1 MFKTFHLYLTKFV
14 TGKARHKLPYTGL
27 ILYYIMA
34 YLLKYRFVQSARIT
48 GEFLQRIFSTN
59 YAVNSL
65 LAYVYRQQNN
75 FEGECKTLMRIVPG
89 NSHDIDLLTRAA
101 ETAAFAKD
109 VNSLKRLRDIVAQES
124 TPMHYHIKGLL
135 AYMNGE
141 ANYAVYFQEAVRSF
155 FDPERV
161 SVSDASGE
169 SVGVLIQRA
178 AESGRSLPEYVRAA
192 SNIRELAVIDELLK
206 ADAPSHP
213 PPLLADDLG
222 GTPISEPG
230 HTNPIILI
238 SCSWGYLNVWAD
250 YYIRTFRT
258 KNQNIIHF
266 HVLAVDIKATRDYLV
281 ALKNKHSNIR
291 YSIEPLA
298 GNSQTYITIARFL
311 ICRDIMKRYNSDVLI
326 SDIDLR
332 VDFDIG
338 PICRELRSGG
348 FDFGFNDGGHLVPWA
363 KFAAGCF
370 SYFRIANHATDVY
383 LNLLSKYLVWL
394 YSNGGFFS
402 MDQVGMVMIYE
413 YMQARGPDSR
423 MLNLSGFIDI
433 IGMHKLPKK
442 LQRGKIEVKFGSGAP
457 Q

>member
-1 MFKTFHLYLTKFV
+1 MINKFHLYLTKFV
-14 TGKARHKLPYTGL
+14 TAKARHKLPYTAL

-48 GEFLQRIFSTN
+48 GELLQRIFSTN
-59 YAVNSL
+59 YAVNSQ
-65 LAYVYRQQNN
+65 LAYVYRQMNN
-75 FEGECKTLMRIVPG
+75 FEDECKTLMGIVPD
-89 NSHDIDLLTRAA
+89 NPHDIDLLTRAA

-109 VNSLKRLRDIVAQES
+109 VNSLERLRDIAAQES

-155 FDPERV
+155 LISERLGA
-161 SVSDASGE
+161 SDSSGE

-178 AESGRSLPEYVRAA
+178 SESGRSLPEYVRAA
-192 SNIRELAVIDELLK
+192 SNIRELSIIDELLK
-206 ADAPSHP
+206 GDAPSHT
-213 PPLLADDLG
+213 PPLLADDTG

-230 HTNPIILI
+230 LTNPIVLI
-238 SCSWGYLNVWAD
+238 SCSEGYLNVWSD
-250 YYIRTFRT
+250 YYIRTFRS

-266 HVLAVDIKATRDYLV
+266 HVLADDIESTRDCLV
-281 ALKNKHSNIR
+281 VLKSKHSNIR
-291 YSIEPLA
+291 YSIEALS
-298 GNSQTYITIARFL
+298 GNSQTYITMARFL
-311 ICRDIMKRYNSDVLI
+311 ICRDIMKHYNSDVLI

-348 FDFGFNDGGHLVPWA
+348 FDFGFYDGGYLVPWS

-370 SYFRIANHATDVY
+370 SYFRVANHATDVY
-383 LNLLSKYLVWL
+383 LDLLSRYLVWL

-402 MDQVGMVMIYE
+402 MDQVGMMTIYE
-413 YMQARGPDSR
+413 YMQARGHDFR
-423 MLNLSGFIDI
+423 MLNFNGLIDLR
-433 IGMHKLPKK
+433 GMHKLPKK
-442 LQRGKIEVKFGSGAP
+442 LQRGKIEVKFGNGAP